1 MSDFVSGVSD
11 WMLQQGGFMATWAP
25 WDYGSAKPGYTLP
38 AGVNETTLI
47 NLWRRGG
54 TDAPDAWKA
63 FWGYGPAATAGS
75 TTGAPP
81 TTGALPAGTDATATT
96 AAPGG
101 PGQVLAAADGT
112 LAPAALAG
120 LSPGVI
126 ALLALI
132 LLLVIFMLVRRWRA
146 QH

>member
-63 FWGYGPAATAGS
+63 FWGYGPAATAGN
-75 TTGAPP
+75 TGAPP

-112 LAPAALAG
+112 LAPTALAG